1 MRSKTFLAVAA
12 FATAS
17 ITALAL
23 AGCTTTGGA
32 SPSGGTGGASG
43 PIKIGAVMPLTGPL
57 AALGAGDKEAAEQT
71 VADINKAGGIKGQ
84 KIELK
89 IVDDK
94 TDPTESVKQF
104 NQMASDS
111 SYSAMLASSM
121 TSAAAAVSSSIKQ
134 YKVPTIALSP
144 VDQYVDGS
152 NSYAFTSP
160 GSTKIYAQALV
171 DYWKKQGVKTVAV
184 AYTGTDLYGQTGEK
198 STKSLAEAAG
208 MKIVLDEAYDPAAT
222 DFTPL
227 ITKVV
232 AAKPDAFVQWGSGPA
247 PVIITKQIAGKGVNF
262 YVTGSQASNLWLTP
276 SGAAAEGVIGA
287 TTAAL
292 DPDSI
297 PDGPYKDLVMAV
309 ASPWRAQN
317 KNVNPPEFAY
327 GGATAIELI
336 KAAIEKAGSTDRDK
350 IRDALETL
358 DLLTPNGHY
367 HYSKTDHMGLDAS
380 AIGIMVVKNDVWTA
394 TDYQVE
400 KFKTDVPK

>member
-1 MRSKTFLAVAA
+1 MRSKTLLAVTA

-23 AGCTTTGGA
+23 AGCTTSTGGA
-32 SPSGGTGGASG
+32 SPSSGTSG

-84 KIELK
+84 KIELTV
-89 IVDDK
+89 VDDK
-94 TDPTESVKQF
+94 TNPTESVKQF

-121 TSAAAAVSSSIKQ
+121 TSAALAVSSSITQ
-134 YKVPTIALSP
+134 YKIPTIALSP

-160 GSTKIYAQALV
+160 GSTKIYAAALV
-171 DYWKKQGVKTVAV
+171 NYWKSINVKTVAV

-247 PVIITKQIAGKGVNF
+247 PVIITKQIAGKGVPF
-262 YVTGSQASNLWLTP
+262 FVTGSQASNLWLQP

-292 DPDSI
+292 DPDAI
-297 PDGPYKDLVMAV
+297 PAGPYKDLVMAV
-309 ASPWRAQN
+309 ATPWRAQN

-327 GGATAIELI
+327 GGATAIELL
-336 KAAIEKAGSTDRDK
+336 KNAIEKAGSTNRDK
-350 IRDALETL
+350 IRDALETT

-380 AIGIMVVKNDVWTA
+380 AIGIMVVKDGVWKA
-394 TDYQVE
+394 TDYQVSA
-400 KFKTDVPK
+400 FKTNVPK

>member
-1 MRSKTFLAVAA
+1 MKSKSLLAAAAIAVA
-12 FATAS
+12 S
-17 ITALAL
+17 VTALAL
-23 AGCTTTGGA
+23 TGC
-32 SPSGGTGGASG
+32 SGGGSESPTGSAGG

-57 AALGAGDKEAAEQT
+57 AALGTGDKEAAEQT
-71 VADINKAGGIKGQ
+71 VADINKAGGINGRQ
-84 KIELK
+84 VELT
-89 IVDDK
+89 VADDK

-104 NQMASDS
+104 NQMASDN

-121 TSAAAAVSSSIKQ
+121 TSAALAVSSSIEQ
-134 YKVPTIALSP
+134 YKIPTIALSP

-152 NSYAFTSP
+152 NPYAFTSP
-160 GSTKIYAQALV
+160 GSTKIYAAALV
-171 DYWKKQGVKTVAV
+171 DYWKSIGVKTVAV

-208 MKIVLDEAYDPAAT
+208 MKIVLDESYDPAAT

-247 PVIITKQIAGKGVNF
+247 PVIITKQIAGKGVHF
-262 YVTGSQASNLWLTP
+262 YVTGSQASNLWLEP

-292 DPDSI
+292 DPDAI
-297 PDGPYKDLVMAV
+297 PAGPYKDLVMAV
-309 ASPWRAQN
+309 ATPWRAQN
-317 KNVNPPEFAY
+317 NNVNPPEFAY
-327 GGATAIELI
+327 GGATAIELL
-336 KAAIEKAGSTDRDK
+336 KNAIEKAGSTDRGK
-350 IRDALETL
+350 IRDALEAT

-380 AIGIMVVKNDVWTA
+380 AIGIMVVKDGVWKA
-394 TDYQVE
+394 TDYQVNR
-400 KFKTDVPK
+400 FKTDVPK

>member
-1 MRSKTFLAVAA
+1 MRSKTLLAVTA

-23 AGCTTTGGA
+23 AGCTTSTGGA
-32 SPSGGTGGASG
+32 SPSSGTSG

-84 KIELK
+84 KIELTV
-89 IVDDK
+89 VDDK
-94 TDPTESVKQF
+94 TNPTESVKQF

-121 TSAAAAVSSSIKQ
+121 TSAALAVSSSITQ
-134 YKVPTIALSP
+134 YKIPTIALSP

-160 GSTKIYAQALV
+160 GSTKIYAAALV
-171 DYWKKQGVKTVAV
+171 NYWKSINVKTVAV

-247 PVIITKQIAGKGVNF
+247 PVIITKQIAGKGVPF
-262 YVTGSQASNLWLTP
+262 FVTGSQASNLWLQP

-292 DPDSI
+292 DPDAI
-297 PDGPYKDLVMAV
+297 PAGPYKDLVMAV
-309 ASPWRAQN
+309 ATPWRAQN

-327 GGATAIELI
+327 GGATAIELL
-336 KAAIEKAGSTDRDK
+336 KNAIEKAGSTNRDK
-350 IRDALETL
+350 IRDALETT

-380 AIGIMVVKNDVWTA
+380 AIGIMVVKNGVWKA
-394 TDYQVE
+394 TDYQVST
-400 KFKTDVPK
+400 FKTNVPK

>member
-1 MRSKTFLAVAA
+1 MKSKTLLAVAA

-17 ITALAL
+17 VTALAL
-23 AGCTTTGGA
+23 AGCSSG
-32 SPSGGTGGASG
+32 SGGTPSDKAGGT
-43 PIKIGAVMPLTGPL
+43 IKIGAVMPLTGPL
-57 AALGAGDKEAAEQT
+57 SALGAGDKEAAEQA
-71 VADINKAGGIKGQ
+71 VADINKAGGINGQ
-84 KIELK
+84 KVQLT
-89 IVDDK
+89 VADDK

-121 TSAAAAVSSSIKQ
+121 TSAATAVSSSILQ

-144 VDQYVDGS
+144 VDAYVDGS
-152 NSYAFTSP
+152 NPYAFTSP
-160 GSTKIYAQALV
+160 GAVKIYAEALV
-171 DYWKKQGVKTVAV
+171 GYWKSKDVKTVAV
-184 AYTGTDLYGQTGEK
+184 AYTGTDLYGQNGEK
-198 STKSLAEAAG
+198 ATKSLAEAAG

-247 PVIITKQIAGKGVNF
+247 PVIITKQIAGKGINF
-262 YVTGSQASNLWLTP
+262 YVTGSQASNLWLQP
-276 SGAAAEGVIGA
+276 SGSAAEGVVGA

-297 PDGPYKDLVMAV
+297 PDGAYKDEVMAV
-309 ASPWRAQN
+309 ATPWRAQN
-317 KNVNPPEFAY
+317 DGQNPPEFAY

-336 KAAIEKAGSTDRDK
+336 KAAIEKAGSTDRAK
-350 IRDALETL
+350 IRDAMEGL
-358 DLLTPNGHY
+358 DILTPNGHY
-367 HYSKTDHMGLDAS
+367 HFSKTDHMGLDAS
-380 AIGIMVVKNDVWTA
+380 AIGIMVVKDGIWKA